1 MSNNLNMINSL
12 PDISFI
18 DNITLED
25 IKSQLLNDFITKYQE
40 ITGEQI
46 QLSKSDP
53 NRIIMLACAQLI
65 YQGLQN
71 IDKAGK
77 MNFLKYAYDDYLENL
92 AALKRIKRNPA
103 KYAQVPVKFML
114 STQREAA
121 TGIPAGTR
129 VTADYEAYFAT
140 IQYAE
145 IPAGEMDITIMTR
158 CTQAG
163 KIGNDYAVGELNTL
177 VDPIGFVAS
186 VANTE
191 KSTGGTETE
200 NDEDM
205 AERIFLAP
213 SSYSTAGPDDA
224 YEYWV
229 KESNPDIGD
238 VKITSPTPGVVDIRF
253 VMTDGTIPN
262 DNIIETISEA
272 VNQRGKRPL
281 TDQVL
286 VKRPDIVEYEID
298 VIYYINN
305 SESTAA
311 TAIQSQAVI
320 AVEDYK
326 IWQASKIGRDIN
338 PDELIARMNGA
349 GVKRVV
355 VQAPAFRVI
364 EETAKAQCVRANV
377 IYGGLEDD

>member
-1 MSNNLNMINSL
+1 MIKSL

-18 DNITLED
+18 DDITLED

-65 YQGLQN
+65 YQGLKN
-71 IDKAGK
+71 VDKAGK
-77 MNFLKYAYDDYLENL
+77 MNFLKYAYADYLENL
-92 AALKRIKRNPA
+92 AALKKIKRNPA
-103 KYAQVPVKFML
+103 RYAQAPVKFVL
-114 STQREAA
+114 SAKREAA
-121 TGIPAGTR
+121 TSIPAGTR
-129 VTADYEAYFAT
+129 VTANYEVYFAT

-145 IPAGEMDITIMTR
+145 IPAGEMEITTMTR

-163 KIGNDYAVGELNTL
+163 KNGNDYTAGELNTL
-177 VDPIGFVAS
+177 VDPIGFIAS

-191 KSTGGTETE
+191 KSTGGAEIE
-200 NDEDM
+200 DDEDM

-238 VKITSPTPGVVDIRF
+238 VKITSPAPGTVDIRF
-253 VMTDGTIPN
+253 VMADGSIPN
-262 DNIIETISEA
+262 DSVITEVSDT

-281 TDQVL
+281 TDYVL
-286 VKRPDIVEYEID
+286 VKKPDIEEYEID
-298 VIYYINN
+298 IIYYINT
-305 SESTAA
+305 SESAA
-311 TAIQSQAVI
+311 AIAIQSQAAI
-320 AVEDYK
+320 AVDNYK

-355 VQAPAFRVI
+355 VKAPVFRVI
-364 EETAKAQCVRANV
+364 GETAKAQCVRVNV